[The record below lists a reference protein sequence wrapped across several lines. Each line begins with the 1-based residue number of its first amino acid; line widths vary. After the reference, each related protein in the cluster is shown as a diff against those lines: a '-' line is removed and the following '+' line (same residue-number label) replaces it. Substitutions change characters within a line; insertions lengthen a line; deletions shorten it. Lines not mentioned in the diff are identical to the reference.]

1 MDSPENKMNYAVK
14 DRITPE
20 DKEILKVAFG
30 DEKVFGILKK
40 IIIPSY
46 ADESTPFEM
55 TGADVWLMGRDWSS
69 MPVEEI
75 KALVVAREDTI
86 KYFGGALTYIKTIVN
101 ETEETPQNR
110 EARRAKD
117 STK

>member
-1 MDSPENKMNYAVK
+1 MDSPENKINYQVR
-14 DRITPE
+14 DRITEE
-20 DKEILKVAFG
+20 DKEILRVAFG
-30 DEKVFGILKK
+30 NEKVFDILKK

-46 ADESTPFEM
+46 SDESTPFEM

-101 ETEETPQNR
+101 DTQETPENR

-117 STK
+117 STR